1 MGQIVASLASL
12 TAMEIVLGIDNV
24 VFISLLAGKLPV
36 SRRGA
41 ARRLGLAVALVTRLG
56 MLLGISWLMRLTAT
70 LVTVLGVDLSGRDLI
85 LLAGGLFLIGKA
97 THEIHGRMEG
107 GQSEQRAGAPASF
120 GWVVAQIV
128 VLDVV
133 FSLDSVITAVGMAQQ
148 LWVMVTAMV
157 LAVGL
162 MIGASGAIAGFVE
175 RHPSLKMLA
184 LSFLLLIG
192 VTLVGEAIDKHIA
205 KGYVYFAMGFSLF
218 VEALNLRAGK
228 AGAAEIPRRIG
239 QEPARQRAPSGS

>member
-1 MGQIVASLASL
+1 MLQLVGALASL
-12 TAMEIVLGIDNV
+12 TAMEVVLGIDNV
-24 VFISLLAGKLPV
+24 VFISLLADKLPEA
-36 SRRGA
+36 RRGA
-41 ARRLGLAVALVTRLG
+41 ARRLGLAVALFTRLG
-56 MLLGISWLMRLTAT
+56 MLFGISWLMRLTAT

-107 GQSEQRAGAPASF
+107 EEGQRRSGAPASF

-148 LWVMVTAMV
+148 LWVMVAAMV
-157 LAVGL
+157 IAVAM
-162 MIGASGAIAGFVE
+162 MIAASGSIAGFVE

-192 VTLVGEAIDKHIA
+192 VMLVGEAIDKHIA

-218 VEALNLRAGK
+218 VELLNLKMRK
-228 AGAAEIPRRIG
+228 PAAAPVQGREETTGVRI
-239 QEPARQRAPSGS
+239 